1 MWSLA
6 HAGYKHMLDGDGYIC
21 RFAFD
26 DDGRVSFRS
35 RFVRTKEFKVGA
47 VQARPC
53 LESAT
58 PVSSKFDCAKG
69 CDGAFNLNLV
79 FLLSLLA
86 TMSRRRRRH

>member
-35 RFVRTKEFKVGA
+35 RFVRTKEFKVVGGA
-47 VQARPC
+47 
-53 LESAT
+53 
-58 PVSSKFDCAKG
+58 SST
-69 CDGAFNLNLV
+69 
-79 FLLSLLA
+79 LS
-86 TMSRRRRRH
+86 